1 MVSTGAAFEA
11 QIRSYQLSGLDC
23 ANCAAKIEQRLQQEL
38 DPHASVNFAASTL
51 RISSAK
57 VTEAQRL
64 IDAIEPG
71 VVIHI
76 DTVADSASHG
86 VHGKM
91 AAHDHGDH
99 YLDAKAELWPLITAG
114 VLFILGLVY
123 RIQLAAI
130 GWWAEYGVFL
140 AAYLLVGRGVI
151 SAALRNLTHGQ
162 VFDENFLMTIA
173 TIGAFAIG
181 ELPEAVGVMLFY
193 YVGELL
199 QDMAVSRSR
208 RSIHALLSIRPDYAN
223 LRTEDGITTVEPG
236 QVAVGSEI
244 VVRPGEKIPLDGEI
258 LSGES
263 FVDTSALTGESVPR
277 RVSPGETV
285 LAGMVNGSGLLE
297 VKVTKGYGQT
307 SLARILDL
315 VENAASRKAPT
326 EKLMTKLARY
336 YTPAVVL
343 AAVLIA
349 VIPPLVLPDAA
360 FRDWLHRALVLL
372 VISCPC
378 ALVIS
383 IPLGYFGGIGG
394 ASRRGILVK
403 GANFLDALVHI
414 DTAVFDKTGTLTE
427 GVFEVQKVVPAEGY
441 SEETVLSL
449 AAQAEIHSSH
459 PIALSIVKAAVKTA
473 PWIKEA
479 AAGALDNGR
488 IGAQVSRAY
497 QNSGQYEEIAGKGIR
512 ARINGS
518 EILVGSSSLLTENGI
533 SFTPPPMDGF
543 TTAFVAAGGQFVGTI
558 AIADRIKSDATSAIS
573 RLRRLG
579 VNKTVMLSG
588 DAYGPA
594 QRVAQE
600 VGIDEVY
607 AELLPDGKVAKLE
620 GLLAQ
625 GRQRGAKRKL
635 AYIGD
640 GINDAPVLTRADVG
654 IAMGGLGSDAAIEAA
669 DVVIMDDRPGKVA
682 ETIEIARYT
691 RRIIIQNIVFA
702 FGVKALFILLGI
714 AGAATLWEAVFA
726 DVGVALL
733 AVLNSAR
740 ALRFQPEGQDSCCSL
755 SGQAHPC
762 C

>member
-1 MVSTGAAFEA
+1 MANGAAFEA
-11 QIRSYQLSGLDC
+11 QIKTYPLSGLDC
-23 ANCAAKIEQRLQQEL
+23 ANCAARIENKLQQEL
-38 DPHASVNFAASTL
+38 DPQASVNFAASTL

-57 VTEAQRL
+57 AGQAQRV
-64 IDAIEPG
+64 IDQIEPG
-71 VVIHI
+71 VLIHI
-76 DTVADSASHG
+76 HTGPNGTQTGAYA
-86 VHGKM
+86 K
-91 AAHDHGDH
+91 AHGDH
-99 YLDAKAELWPLITAG
+99 HHDAKLQLWPLITAG
-114 VLFILGLVY
+114 ILFILGLIY
-123 RIQLAAI
+123 RRELAEL
-130 GWWAEYGVFL
+130 GWWVEYGIFL
-140 AAYLLVGRGVI
+140 AAYFLVGRGVI
-151 SAALRNLTHGQ
+151 AAALRNLTQGQ

-208 RSIHALLSIRPDYAN
+208 RSIQALLAIRPDFAN
-223 LRTEDGITTVEPG
+223 LKTEDGITIVDPG
-236 QVAVGSEI
+236 EVAVGSEI
-244 VVRPGEKIPLDGEI
+244 VVRPGERIPLDGQV
-258 LSGES
+258 LVGES

-277 RVSPGETV
+277 RVAPGETV
-285 LAGMVNGSGLLE
+285 LAGMVNGSGLLQI
-297 VKVTKGYGQT
+297 KVTKGYGET

-326 EKLMTKLARY
+326 ERLITKFARY

-343 AAVLIA
+343 AAVLVA
-349 VIPPLVLPDAA
+349 VVPPLLLPEAA

-403 GANFLDALVHI
+403 GANFLDALVNI

-427 GVFEVQKVVPAEGY
+427 GVFEVQRVVPAEGY
-441 SEETVLSL
+441 SPETVLGL

-459 PIALSIVKAAVKTA
+459 PIAQSIVKAAPSA
-473 PWIKEA
+473 AEA

-488 IGAQVSRAY
+488 SSTQGNGKYRD
-497 QNSGQYEEIAGKGIR
+497 NGQYDNGEYEEIAGKGIK

-518 EILVGSSSLLTENGI
+518 EILVGNSSLLAENGV
-533 SFTPPPMDGF
+533 SFTSPPMDGL
-543 TTAFVAAGGQFVGTI
+543 TRVFVAADGQFVGTI
-558 AIADRIKSDATSAIS
+558 AIADRIKADAPSAIG
-573 RLRRLG
+573 RLRGLG
-579 VNKTVMLSG
+579 VDKTVMLSG
-588 DAYGPA
+588 DAAGPA

-600 VGIDEVY
+600 VGIDEVH
-607 AELLPDGKVAKLE
+607 AELLPEDKVAKLE
-620 GLLAQ
+620 AIIAE
-625 GRQRGAKRKL
+625 GRNPRGKGKL

-682 ETIEIARYT
+682 EAIEIARYT
-691 RRIIIQNIVFA
+691 RRIIIQNIMFA

-740 ALRFQPEGQDSCCSL
+740 ALRFRPEPQSCCSL
-755 SGQAHPC
+755 SEHAHQC